1 VLKKVA
7 GNIMDPISDM
17 LIRIKNAQ
25 AVLHPIVEIPFSNF
39 KYELA
44 KILAK
49 NGFIG
54 AVEKKGRKTKKYI
67 EITLKYKEG
76 TPAIS
81 GLKKISKSG
90 QRIYTNFKKIKKVKA
105 GFGVAII
112 STPKG
117 LMVDREAKKQKLG
130 GEIICEVW

>member
-1 VLKKVA
+1 VLKKAA

-17 LIRIKNAQ
+17 LTRIKNAQ
-25 AVLHPIVEIPFSNF
+25 AVGHPTVEIPFSNF

-49 NGFIG
+49 NGFIE
-54 AVEKKGRKTKKYI
+54 AVEKKGRKTKKYF

-76 TPAIS
+76 MPVIS
-81 GLKKISKSG
+81 GLKKISKPG
-90 QRIYTNFKKIKKVKA
+90 QRIYTNFQKIKKVK
-105 GFGVAII
+105 GGYGVAII

-117 LMVDREAKKQKLG
+117 LMTDKEAKKQKIG

>member
-1 VLKKVA
+1 
-7 GNIMDPISDM
+7 M

-25 AVLHPIVEIPFSNF
+25 AVLHPTVEIPFSNF

-54 AVEKKGRKTKKYI
+54 TVEKKGRKTKKYI
-67 EITLKYKEG
+67 EIALKYKEG
-76 TPAIS
+76 IQAIS
-81 GLKKISKSG
+81 GLRKVSKPG
-90 QRIYTNFKKIKKVKA
+90 QRIYTNFKKIRKVK
-105 GFGVAII
+105 GGYGMAII

-117 LMVDREAKKQKLG
+117 LMTDREAKKQKLG
-130 GEIICEVW
+130 GEIVCEIW

>member
-1 VLKKVA
+1 
-7 GNIMDPISDM
+7 MDPISDM

-25 AVLHPIVEIPFSNF
+25 AVLHPTVEIPFSNF

-54 AVEKKGRKTKKYI
+54 TVEKKGRKTKKYI
-67 EITLKYKEG
+67 EIALKYKEG
-76 TPAIS
+76 IRAIS
-81 GLKKISKSG
+81 GLRKVSKPG
-90 QRIYTNFKKIKKVKA
+90 QRIYTNFKKIRKVK
-105 GFGVAII
+105 GGYGMAII

-117 LMVDREAKKQKLG
+117 LMTDREAKKQKLG
-130 GEIICEVW
+130 GEIVCEIW

>member
-1 VLKKVA
+1 
-7 GNIMDPISDM
+7 MDPISDM

-25 AVLHPIVEIPFSNF
+25 AVLHPTVEIPFSNF

-54 AVEKKGRKTKKYI
+54 TVEKKGRKTKKYI
-67 EITLKYKEG
+67 EIALKYKEG
-76 TPAIS
+76 IQAIS
-81 GLKKISKSG
+81 GLRKVSKPG
-90 QRIYTNFKKIKKVKA
+90 QRIYTNFKKIRKVK
-105 GFGVAII
+105 GGYGMAII

-117 LMVDREAKKQKLG
+117 LMTDREAKKQKLG
-130 GEIICEVW
+130 GEIVCEIW

>member
-1 VLKKVA
+1 
-7 GNIMDPISDM
+7 M

-25 AVLHPIVEIPFSNF
+25 AVLHPTVEIPFSNF

-54 AVEKKGRKTKKYI
+54 TVEKKGRKTKKYI
-67 EITLKYKEG
+67 EIALKYKEG
-76 TPAIS
+76 IRAIS
-81 GLKKISKSG
+81 GLRKVSKPG
-90 QRIYTNFKKIKKVKA
+90 QRIYTNFKKIRKVK
-105 GFGVAII
+105 GGYGMAII

-117 LMVDREAKKQKLG
+117 LTTDREAKKQKLG
-130 GEIICEVW
+130 GEIVCEIW